1 MHSDQEERRLDLKAT
16 IKKGTISGLRVVW
29 ELAKV
34 IVPAVLVVHLLDRVG
49 ILPHLSQ
56 WLGPLMA
63 VFGLPGES
71 ALVLVTAN
79 FVSFYGGLAT
89 LVALALPF
97 KQTTILAAMMMI
109 NHAAISETALVTKAG
124 ARGSWV
130 LVARTAAMV
139 MAGLVLN
146 WTMP

>member
-1 MHSDQEERRLDLKAT
+1 MDLRASVKR
-16 IKKGTISGLRVVW
+16 GLVSGLRVLW

-34 IVPAVLVVHLLDRVG
+34 IVPAMIVIQLLDKMGV
-49 ILPHLSQ
+49 LPHLSL
-56 WLGPLMA
+56 WLGPVMEL
-63 VFGLPGES
+63 FGLPGES

-89 LVALALPF
+89 LVALDLSY
-97 KQTTILAAMMMI
+97 KQTTILAAMMMV

-130 LVARTAAMV
+130 LAARLVAMV
-139 MAGLVLN
+139 LVGLGLN
-146 WTMP
+146 WAMP

>member
-1 MHSDQEERRLDLKAT
+1 VDLKASV
-16 IKKGTISGLRVVW
+16 KKGLLSGLRVLW

-34 IVPAVLVVHLLDRVG
+34 IVPAVIVINVLDKTGV
-49 ILPHLSQ
+49 LTHLSH
-56 WLGPLMA
+56 WLGPVMGL
-63 VFGLPGES
+63 FGLPGES

-79 FVSFYGGLAT
+79 FVSFYGGLA
-89 LVALALPF
+89 LIVALALPF

-109 NHAAISETALVTKAG
+109 NHGAISETALVSKAG

-130 LVARTAAMV
+130 LAARTVAMV
-139 MAGLVLN
+139 LVALLLN

>member
-1 MHSDQEERRLDLKAT
+1 MRSEPGGGSVDWAVST
-16 IKKGTISGLRVVW
+16 KKGLLSGGRVLW

-34 IVPAVLVVHLLDRVG
+34 IVPAVAVIHVLDKTGFLL
-49 ILPHLSQ
+49 HLSQ
-56 WLGPLMA
+56 WLGPVMGI
-63 VFGLPGES
+63 FGLPGES

-79 FVSFYGGLAT
+79 FVSFYGGLAMI
-89 LVALALPF
+89 VALALPF

-109 NHAAISETALVTKAG
+109 NHAAISETALVTRAG

-130 LVARTAAMV
+130 LALRTLAMILV
-139 MAGLVLN
+139 GLVLH

>member
-1 MHSDQEERRLDLKAT
+1 VDLKASV
-16 IKKGTISGLRVVW
+16 KKGLLSGLRVLW

-34 IVPAVLVVHLLDRVG
+34 IVPAVIVINVLDKTGV
-49 ILPHLSQ
+49 LMHLSQ
-56 WLGPLMA
+56 WLGPVMGL
-63 VFGLPGES
+63 FGLPGES

-79 FVSFYGGLAT
+79 FVSFYGGLA
-89 LVALALPF
+89 LIVALALPF

-109 NHAAISETALVTKAG
+109 NHGAISETALVSKAG

-130 LVARTAAMV
+130 LAARTVAMALV
-139 MAGLVLN
+139 ALVLN

>member
-1 MHSDQEERRLDLKAT
+1 VDLRISTKR
-16 IKKGTISGLRVVW
+16 GVVSGLKVLW

-34 IVPAVLVVHLLDRVG
+34 IVPAMVVINVLDKTGVLNLLTV
-49 ILPHLSQ
+49 
-56 WLGPLMA
+56 WLGPVMGI
-63 VFGLPGES
+63 FGLPGES

-89 LVALALPF
+89 IVALALPF

-109 NHAAISETALVTKAG
+109 NHGAISETALVAKAG

-130 LVARTAAMV
+130 LAIRTVAMV
-139 MAGLVLN
+139 LVGLILN
-146 WTMP
+146 WVMP

>member
-1 MHSDQEERRLDLKAT
+1 VDLKASV
-16 IKKGTISGLRVVW
+16 KKGLLSGLRVLW

-34 IVPAVLVVHLLDRVG
+34 IVPAVIVVNVLDKTGV
-49 ILPHLSQ
+49 LMHLSQ
-56 WLGPLMA
+56 WLGPVMA
-63 VFGLPGES
+63 LFGLPGES

-79 FVSFYGGLAT
+79 FVSFYGGLA
-89 LVALALPF
+89 LIVALALPF

-109 NHAAISETALVTKAG
+109 NHGAISETALVSKAG

-130 LVARTAAMV
+130 LAARTVAMALV
-139 MAGLVLN
+139 ALVLN

>member
-1 MHSDQEERRLDLKAT
+1 MDLKAS
-16 IKKGTISGLRVVW
+16 IKKGTVSGLRVLW

-34 IVPAVLVVHLLDRVG
+34 IVPAVAVVHLLDKTGLLVY
-49 ILPHLSQ
+49 LSD
-56 WLGPLMA
+56 WLGPVMA
-63 VFGLPGES
+63 IFGLPGES

-79 FVSFYGGLAT
+79 FVSFYGGLAAI
-89 LVALALPF
+89 VALALPF

-109 NHAAISETALVTKAG
+109 NHAAISETALVTRAG

-130 LVARTAAMV
+130 LAIRTLAMV
-139 MAGLVLN
+139 LVGLVLN